1 MNRLVAVIEGG
12 LKPRAKPDLR
22 VVCNDAPVRQM
33 CSLQRESHIK
43 MIRHIRKRWRSY
55 GDPMQAVIDEA
66 CFGLAGIDQLDD
78 EGLIA
83 LHRRL
88 ERAQD
93 CIREGITFEDAGLI
107 RSMVG

>member
-1 MNRLVAVIEGG
+1 
-12 LKPRAKPDLR
+12 
-22 VVCNDAPVRQM
+22 
-33 CSLQRESHIK
+33 